1 MYCGHLNFIPL
12 WTLGAGW
19 IDEPRA
25 EELIGKLSDICI
37 FLYEGWAGLNVVVV
51 LGCLVI
57 VVGLGLFLGASELEG
72 LLFEGDE
79 HEGVGAGSWGVE
91 HEYVVQG
98 AWDYFFGLR
107 VPEDP
112 WEHRQTFLGF

>member
-1 MYCGHLNFIPL
+1 M
-12 WTLGAGW
+12 
-19 IDEPRA
+19 
-25 EELIGKLSDICI
+25 
-37 FLYEGWAGLNVVVV
+37 V

-112 WEHRQTFLGF
+112 WEHRQTFLGLKGHCGEDEGQQKADHCYGVGFMHL